1 MLPLDLEDRGKG
13 SRDGIVGAFCDIPC
27 RAVLNLC
34 PGTSDT
40 NRSFLFFFFLQIK
53 NFLIKKL
60 RDSWEEQNKDH
71 VGYNQG
77 EVTQ

>member
-1 MLPLDLEDRGKG
+1 MIQIEVFF
-13 SRDGIVGAFCDIPC
+13 S
-27 RAVLNLC
+27 
-34 PGTSDT
+34 
-40 NRSFLFFFFLQIK
+40 FFFLQIK

>member
-13 SRDGIVGAFCDIPC
+13 SRDGTVGAFCDIPC

-40 NRSFLFFFFLQIK
+40 IKVFFSFFFLQIK

-71 VGYNQG
+71 VGYYPA